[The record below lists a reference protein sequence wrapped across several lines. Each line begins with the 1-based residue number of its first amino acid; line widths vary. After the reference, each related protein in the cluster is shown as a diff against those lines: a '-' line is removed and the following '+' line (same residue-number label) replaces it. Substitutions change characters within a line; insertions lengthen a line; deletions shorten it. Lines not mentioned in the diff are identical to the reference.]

1 MPRDDPRSLGEV
13 TLPAG
18 RSGRVVETV
27 TAGQFAVVTAATWVD
42 LLFAAGHLGLDERDA
57 ADRLHEAFEMSGIR
71 PRLAGAYDGVVVDGS
86 GAGGMLET
94 LGRTEFRAW
103 RRCNHLFDQIP
114 PKLRS
119 QVSAVVL
126 WDTQPWN
133 ISELRLGLRALSAV
147 LHQSR
152 RR

>member
-18 RSGRVVETV
+18 RAGRVVETV

-42 LLFAAGHLGLDERDA
+42 RLFAAGHLGLDERDA
-57 ADRLHEAFEMSGIR
+57 AARLHEAFEMSGIR

-103 RRCNHLFDQIP
+103 RRCNRLLDQIP

-119 QVSAVVL
+119 QVRAVVL
-126 WDTQPWN
+126 WDTEPWS
-133 ISELRLGLRALSAV
+133 IPALRLGLRTLAAAL
-147 LHQSR
+147 R
-152 RR
+152 RPRR